1 MPGKAFRHAF
11 WDILTDV
18 AEPKSPGA
26 SAQEGEVVD
35 PRRIAVVIE
44 DEADI
49 RSLLSDVLEQAG
61 FTVHSAG
68 SGAEGVELVRDVRP
82 VVTTLDVNMPGMDG
96 FEATRRIR
104 AISETFIVML
114 TARTEEIDALQGL
127 DAGADDYVTK
137 PFRPREFRA
146 RIEALLRRS
155 RMGAPAPAHSERPA
169 PVATTREPNA
179 PVETPAET
187 DDADWLEH
195 KGLRLSVGMR
205 LASVDGVPLELTRSE
220 FDILAELLSA
230 RRRVVAKNEL
240 ALMLRGERYN
250 GTEFVSESD
259 GRVIEVHMANL
270 RRKLGERPAHPR
282 WIETVRGVGYR
293 LTAR

>member
-1 MPGKAFRHAF
+1 MPGRAFRHAF
-11 WDILTDV
+11 WDILADV
-18 AEPKSPGA
+18 AEPNSPGA
-26 SAQEGEVVD
+26 SAREGDFVD
-35 PRRIAVVIE
+35 ARRVAVVIE

-61 FTVHSAG
+61 FTVHSSG
-68 SGAEGVELVRDVRP
+68 TGAEGVELVREVHP

-104 AISETFIVML
+104 AISTTLIVML

-146 RIEALLRRS
+146 RIEAMLRRS
-155 RMGAPAPAHSERPA
+155 RMGLP
-169 PVATTREPNA
+169 
-179 PVETPAET
+179 ETPPAEVGAPPRVDAPSQT
-187 DDADWLEH
+187 AVDPDGADWLEH
-195 KGLRLSVGMR
+195 HGLRLSIGMR
-205 LASVDGVPLELTRSE
+205 LATVDGVPLELTRSE

-230 RRRVVAKNEL
+230 RRRVIGKGEL
-240 ALMLRGERYN
+240 ALILRGDRYT
-250 GTEFVSESD
+250 GSEYISESD
-259 GRVIEVHMANL
+259 SRVIEVHMANL
-270 RRKLGERPAHPR
+270 RRKLGESPARPR

-293 LTAR
+293 ITAP